1 MGDVSKL
8 LKHSRIASPVGASFV
23 ESRYNP
29 AEIETQWQQ
38 RWVEQ
43 GIDRTLTQSDK
54 PKFYALSMFPYPSGN
69 LHMGHVRNYTITD
82 VIARVHR
89 MQGYRVLHPMGWDA
103 FGLPAEN
110 AAIQRGVHPAK
121 WTYQNIAQM
130 QSELKRLGL
139 SYDWNCELATCSPD
153 YYKWTQWIFLQF
165 LNAGL
170 AYQKEAAV
178 NWDPIDQTVLANE
191 QVDSE
196 GRSWRSGAKVER
208 KLLRQWFLKITDYA
222 EQLLNDLDKLTGWP
236 ERVKLMQANWIGK
249 SVGAYLEFPIIGLD
263 EKIGVFTTRPDTVYG
278 VTYVVLAPEHPL
290 TLKVTTADRK
300 AAVDAFIQEVS
311 EESELERTAEDKPK
325 RGIPTGGKAINPFTG
340 EEIPIWIAD
349 YVLYEYGTGAVMGVP
364 AHDTRDFQFATQQN
378 LPIQV
383 VIVPPGENTGEIPVP
398 QAAYTEP
405 GVMVNSGS
413 FDGMVST
420 DGKQAVIQHAEQQ
433 GWGKARVQYRLRDWL
448 ISRQRYWG
456 APIPV
461 IHCPNCG
468 IVPVPEA
475 DLPVLLPED
484 VDLTGGRV
492 SSLSQLKEWANVPCP
507 TCGTSAKRET
517 DTMDTFIDSSWY
529 FLRFTD
535 AKNDKQVFDSNKT
548 NDWMPVDQYVG
559 GIEHAI
565 LHLLYSRFFTKV
577 LRDRGLLNFDEPFQ
591 RLLTQGMVQGLTYIN
606 PTTGKY
612 IPSAQVDPAN
622 PKDPQTGETLEVS
635 YKTMSKS
642 KYNGVA
648 PEEVINKYGADTAR
662 MFILFKAPPEK
673 DLEWDDADVEG
684 QFRFLNRVWR
694 LVDEW
699 LKVGKLKVEGSKELK
714 VEGSKDNIQ
723 PANLQPATETNLQP
737 ANLQP
742 STPYQ
747 PSTREEKDLRRA
759 IHRAIKE
766 VTEDLEGEYQFN
778 TAVSEL
784 MKLSNA
790 LTDAECKDSP
800 VYVEGI
806 ETLITLLA
814 PFAPHIA
821 EELWLQMGKAES
833 VHIQAWPKYDPEA
846 LVADEI
852 TLVIQIM
859 GKTRGTIQVPAQADK
874 QALEQYARESEVAQ
888 RYIEGKEIKKVIV
901 VPGKLV
907 NFVVG

>member
-1 MGDVSKL
+1 MD
-8 LKHSRIASPVGASFV
+8 
-23 ESRYNP
+23 SRYNP
-29 AEIETQWQQ
+29 DTIEEKWQQ
-38 RWVEQ
+38 TWAEL
-43 GIDRTLTQSDK
+43 GLDKTPGETAK
-54 PKFYALSMFPYPSGN
+54 PKFYALSMFPYPSGS

-82 VIARVHR
+82 VIARLKR

-110 AAIQRGVHPAK
+110 AAIDRGVPPAK

-130 QSELKRLGL
+130 RQQLQRLGL
-139 SYDWNCELATCSPD
+139 SIDWDSELATCSPD

-165 LNAGL
+165 LEAGL

-191 QVDSE
+191 QVDNE

-208 KLLRQWFLKITDYA
+208 KLLRQWFFKITDYA
-222 EQLLNDLDKLTGWP
+222 EELLNDLDKLTGWP

-249 SVGAYLEFPIIGLD
+249 STGAYLEFPVVGFE
-263 EKIGVFTTRPDTVYG
+263 EKISVYTTRPDTVFG
-278 VTYVVLAPEHPL
+278 VSYLVLAPEHPL
-290 TLKVTTADRK
+290 TKRVTK
-300 AAVDAFIQEVS
+300 KEQQAAVEAFIQEVANQ
-311 EESELERTAEDKPK
+311 SELERTAEDKPK

-340 EEIPIWIAD
+340 EELPIWIAD

-364 AHDTRDFQFATQQN
+364 AHDARDFKFANKYN
-378 LPIQV
+378 LPIEF
-383 VIVPPGENTGEIPVP
+383 VIVEPEAFADKDLTATVADEDGEISNIIQVEYNE
-398 QAAYTEP
+398 AYTEP
-405 GVMVNSGS
+405 GILINSGLFS
-413 FDGMVST
+413 GMAST
-420 DGKQAVIQHAEQQ
+420 DAKQAIVEYAEQQ
-433 GWGKARVQYRLRDWL
+433 GFGKARVQYRLRDWL

-468 IVPVPEA
+468 IVPVPEK
-475 DLPVLLPED
+475 DLPVQLPEE
-484 VDLTGGRV
+484 VEFTGRGGSPLT
-492 SSLSQLKEWANVPCP
+492 QLESWVNVPCP
-507 TCGTSAKRET
+507 TCGTPAKRET

-535 AKNDKQVFDSNKT
+535 AQNEKQVFDSSKT

-591 RLLTQGMVQGLTYIN
+591 RLLTQGMVQGLTYMN
-606 PTTGKY
+606 PKKGGKDKW
-612 IPSAQVDPAN
+612 IPSHLVNPSDPR
-622 PKDPQTGETLEVS
+622 DPQTGEPLQRL
-635 YKTMSKS
+635 YATMSKS
-642 KYNGVA
+642 KGNGVA
-648 PEEVINKYGADTAR
+648 PEDVISKYGIDTAR

-673 DLEWDDADVEG
+673 DLEWDEADVEG

-694 LVDEW
+694 LVTDYIAAGVAKKKADISNLTKPE
-699 LKVGKLKVEGSKELK
+699 KE
-714 VEGSKDNIQ
+714 
-723 PANLQPATETNLQP
+723 
-737 ANLQP
+737 
-742 STPYQ
+742 
-747 PSTREEKDLRRA
+747 LRRA
-759 IHRAIKE
+759 IHTAIKA
-766 VTEDLEGEYQFN
+766 VTEDVEDEYQFN
-778 TAVSEL
+778 TAISEL

-790 LTDAECKDSP
+790 LTDASCKNSL
-800 VYVEGI
+800 VYGEGI
-806 ETLITLLA
+806 QTLVVLLA

-821 EELWLQMGKAES
+821 DELWHSLGNSDS
-833 VHIQAWPKYDPEA
+833 VHTQSWPGFDPAA

-859 GKTRGTIQVPAQADK
+859 GKTRGAIQVPSQADK
-874 QALEQYARESEVAQ
+874 AALEKYARESEVAQ

-907 NFVVG
+907 NFVLG

>member
-1 MGDVSKL
+1 M
-8 LKHSRIASPVGASFV
+8 

-29 AEIETQWQQ
+29 GEIEEKWQKT
-38 RWVEQ
+38 WAEQ
-43 GIDRTLTQSDK
+43 GLDQTPTDSDK

-82 VIARVHR
+82 VIARIRR

-121 WTYQNIAQM
+121 WTYQNIDQM
-130 QSELKRLGL
+130 RSELKRLGL
-139 SYDWNCELATCSPD
+139 SYDWNCEVATCSPD

-165 LNAGL
+165 LQAEL

-208 KLLRQWFLKITDYA
+208 KLLRQWFFKITDYA
-222 EQLLNDLDKLTGWP
+222 EELLNDLDKLTGWP

-249 SVGAYLEFPIIGLD
+249 SVGAYLEFPIVGLD
-263 EKIGVFTTRPDTVYG
+263 EKIAVFTTRPDTVYG

-290 TLKVTTADRK
+290 TPKVTTPEQK
-300 AAVDAFIQEVS
+300 QAVDAFIQEVAQ
-311 EESELERTAEDKPK
+311 ESELERTAEDKPK

-364 AHDTRDFQFATQQN
+364 AHDTRDFQFSKEKQ
-378 LPIQV
+378 LPIKV
-383 VIVPPGENTGEIPVP
+383 VIVPPGENTGETPVL
-398 QAAYTEP
+398 QEAYTDP
-405 GVMVNSGS
+405 GIMINSGP
-413 FDGMVST
+413 FDGMPST
-420 DGKQAVIQHAEQQ
+420 EGKQAIIQHAEKE
-433 GWGKARVQYRLRDWL
+433 GFGKARVQYRLRDWL

-461 IHCPNCG
+461 IHCPKCG
-468 IVPVPEA
+468 IVPVPEK
-475 DLPVLLPED
+475 DLPVQLPED
-484 VDLTGGRV
+484 VEFTGGRI
-492 SSLSQLKEWANVPCP
+492 SSLSQLEGWANVPCP
-507 TCGTSAKRET
+507 SCGTPAKRET

-535 AKNDKQVFDSNKT
+535 ARNEGQVFDPSKT

-591 RLLTQGMVQGLTYIN
+591 RLLTQGMVQGLTYMN
-606 PTTGKY
+606 PTTGKW
-612 IPSAQVDPAN
+612 IPSAQVDPAD
-622 PKDPQTGETLEVS
+622 PKDPETGEKLEVS

-694 LVDEW
+694 LVTDFAAQ
-699 LKVGKLKVEGSKELK
+699 KSGQATNQSKIQNPK
-714 VEGSKDNIQ
+714 SKI
-723 PANLQPATETNLQP
+723 
-737 ANLQP
+737 
-742 STPYQ
+742 
-747 PSTREEKDLRRA
+747 EKDLRRA
-759 IHRAIKE
+759 IHTAIKA

-790 LTDAECKDSP
+790 LTDAQCKDSP

-806 ETLITLLA
+806 ETLILLLA

-821 EELWLQMGKAES
+821 EELWLGTNHTDS
-833 VHIQAWPKYDPEA
+833 VHTHAWPKADSAA

-852 TLVIQIM
+852 TLVIQVM

-874 QALEQYARESEVAQ
+874 QALEQYARDSEVAQ
-888 RYIEGKEIKKVIV
+888 RFIEGREIKKVIV

-907 NFVVG
+907 NFVVA

>member
-1 MGDVSKL
+1 
-8 LKHSRIASPVGASFV
+8 V

-29 AEIETQWQQ
+29 AAIEEKWQQ
-38 RWVEQ
+38 TWAELGLDQ
-43 GIDRTLTQSDK
+43 IPTDSDK

-82 VIARVHR
+82 VIARIRR

-110 AAIQRGVHPAK
+110 AAIARGVHPAK
-121 WTYQNIAQM
+121 WTYENIAHMKGQ
-130 QSELKRLGL
+130 LKPLGL
-139 SYDWNCELATCSPD
+139 SIDWNCELATCSPE

-165 LNAGL
+165 FQAGL

-222 EQLLNDLDKLTGWP
+222 EELLNDLDKLKGWP

-290 TLKVTTADRK
+290 TPKVTTAERK
-300 AAVDAFIQEVS
+300 AAVDAFIKEVS

-340 EEIPIWIAD
+340 DEIPIWIAD

-364 AHDTRDFQFATQQN
+364 AHDMRDFQFATEQN
-378 LPIQV
+378 LPIKV
-383 VIVPPGENTGEIPVP
+383 VIVPADAADAKVAPK
-398 QAAYTEP
+398 QAYTDP
-405 GVMVNSGS
+405 GIVVNSDL
-413 FDGMVST
+413 FNGMEST
-420 DGKQAVIQHAEQQ
+420 HAKEEIIKYAEKQ
-433 GWGKARVQYRLRDWL
+433 GWGKARIQYRLRDWL

-461 IHCPNCG
+461 IHCTNCG
-468 IVPVPEA
+468 IVPVPEK
-475 DLPVLLPED
+475 DLPVQLPED
-484 VDLTGGRV
+484 VEFAGGRV
-492 SSLSQLKEWANVPCP
+492 SSLAQLEGWANVPCP
-507 TCGTSAKRET
+507 SCGTPAKRET

-535 AKNDKQVFDSNKT
+535 AKNESQVFDPAKT

-591 RLLTQGMVQGLTYIN
+591 RLLTQGMVQGLTYMN
-606 PTTGKY
+606 PTTGKW
-612 IPSAQVDPAN
+612 IPSDQVNPAD
-622 PKDPQTGETLEVS
+622 PKDPETGEPLEVS

-694 LVDEW
+694 LVSDFVDSRGA
-699 LKVGKLKVEGSKELK
+699 K
-714 VEGSKDNIQ
+714 
-723 PANLQPATETNLQP
+723 
-737 ANLQP
+737 P
-742 STPYQ
+742 SAPNNGDLTK
-747 PSTREEKDLRRA
+747 SEKDLRRA
-759 IHRAIKE
+759 IHTAIKA

-778 TAVSEL
+778 TGVSEL

-790 LTDAECKDSP
+790 LTAADCKDSP
-800 VYVEGI
+800 IYVEGI
-806 ETLITLLA
+806 ESLILLLA

-821 EELWLQMGKAES
+821 EELWQMTGHTDS
-833 VHIQAWPKYDPEA
+833 VHTQGWPKADPGA

-852 TLVIQIM
+852 TLVIQVM
-859 GKTRGTIQVPAQADK
+859 GKTRGTLVVPAQSDRGE
-874 QALEQYARESEVAQ
+874 LEQYARESEVAQ
-888 RYIEGKEIKKVIV
+888 RYLEGKEIKKVIV

-907 NFVVG
+907 NFVVA

>member
-1 MGDVSKL
+1 M
-8 LKHSRIASPVGASFV
+8 

-29 AEIETQWQQ
+29 VEIEEKWQTRWSHQNLDQTQ
-38 RWVEQ
+38 
-43 GIDRTLTQSDK
+43 DK
-54 PKFYALSMFPYPSGN
+54 ADQPKFYALSMFPYPSGN

-82 VIARVHR
+82 VIARKSR

-121 WTYQNIAQM
+121 WTYQNITQM

-139 SYDWNCELATCSPD
+139 SYDWNRELATCAPD
-153 YYKWTQWIFLQF
+153 YYQWTQWIFLQF
-165 LNAGL
+165 LHAGL

-222 EQLLNDLDKLTGWP
+222 EQLLNDLDKLEGWP

-249 SVGAYLEFPIIGLD
+249 SVGAYLEFPIIGLE

-290 TLKVTTADRK
+290 TPKVTTPDRK
-300 AAVDAFIQEVS
+300 TEVDAFIQEVTQ
-311 EESELERTAEDKPK
+311 ESELERTAEDKPK
-325 RGIPTGGKAINPFTG
+325 RGIPTGGKAMNPFTG

-364 AHDTRDFQFATQQN
+364 AHDARDFQFAKEQN
-378 LPIQV
+378 LPIKV
-383 VIVPPGENTGEIPVP
+383 VIVPADAADPKAELK
-398 QAAYTEP
+398 QAYTEP
-405 GVMVNSGS
+405 GVVVNSDL
-413 FDGMVST
+413 FNGMESISAKEEIVNY
-420 DGKQAVIQHAEQQ
+420 AERK
-433 GWGKARVQYRLRDWL
+433 GWGKARIQYRLRDWL

-461 IHCPNCG
+461 IYCPDCG
-468 IVPVPEA
+468 IVPVPEQ
-475 DLPVLLPED
+475 DLPVALPEN
-484 VDLTGGRV
+484 VAMSGGRV
-492 SSLSQLKEWANVPCP
+492 ASLSQVEGWADVPCP
-507 TCGTSAKRET
+507 TCGTAAKRET

-529 FLRFTD
+529 FLRYPD
-535 AKNDKQVFDSNKT
+535 ANNDQQVFDSSKT

-565 LHLLYSRFFTKV
+565 LHLLYSRFFTKF

-591 RLLTQGMVQGLTYIN
+591 RLLTQGMVQGLTYMN
-606 PTTGKY
+606 PRTGKW
-612 IPSAQVDPAN
+612 IPSVEVNPSD
-622 PKDPQTGETLEVS
+622 PKDPETGETLEVS

-694 LVDEW
+694 LVEEFTAKGTNRSTTTPNE
-699 LKVGKLKVEGSKELK
+699 LSK
-714 VEGSKDNIQ
+714 
-723 PANLQPATETNLQP
+723 P
-737 ANLQP
+737 
-742 STPYQ
+742 
-747 PSTREEKDLRRA
+747 EKDLRRA
-759 IHRAIKE
+759 IHTAIKE
-766 VTEDLEGEYQFN
+766 VTDDLDGEYQFN

-790 LTDAECKDSP
+790 LGDAKCKDSP
-800 VYVEGI
+800 VYAEGI
-806 ETLITLLA
+806 ETLILLLA

-821 EELWLQMGKAES
+821 EELWHGIGHTDS
-833 VHIQAWPKYDPEA
+833 VHLQPWCTFEPEA

-859 GKTRGTIQVPAQADK
+859 GKTRGTIQVPADSDK
-874 QALEQYARESEVAQ
+874 SALEQYARESEVAQ
-888 RYIEGKEIKKVIV
+888 RYITGKTVKKVIV

-907 NFVVG
+907 NFVVTG